1 VNNLH
6 SLEQHTDEHKSI
18 VAYCRKLYDE
28 ELKEFERYLL
38 LLEEESVRGD
48 EEAER
53 LLRQEYGILEDP
65 EVPKVLREI
74 LKIGFAYN
82 LKFHPDKGEFSGLPP
97 DVVEVEETGNRTKY
111 TINYH
116 LLTTYIQK
124 KFCYVTFKK
133 VNYIYLDGKFVEGGD
148 IVGKTVENILIHKGV
163 ADKRKIRDAVA
174 EVLARLGWRSAFLKF
189 PFNTFGNQ
197 FIPCANGVLWRSE
210 HDYRLLPYSP
220 AFGYTY
226 RIPVKY
232 DPNATCPKID
242 KFISEVVPEDSRQ
255 ILYEIPASC
264 LLQSSEFQYA
274 YMLVGSGSNGKS
286 TYLKLL
292 ERFLGKENI
301 SNVSLQELCEDR
313 FKAAELVGKLANI
326 HADIPKKAIRYTGKF
341 KMLTGGDTIT
351 VEKKYKDP
359 FSFTNTARLIFSA
372 NELPEVSDKTY
383 AFWRRWII
391 VEFPN
396 KFPPN
401 PDLIKELT
409 TEEELSG
416 FLNQV
421 LRAMERIELLGKPT
435 MTDSVEKAMEKWMR
449 QSNSVYAFVQDCIV
463 KDIHAFESKDTVYS
477 AYTEYCEINDLRPLS
492 KNVFARELPRFV
504 KVTTER
510 RRINGE
516 RKRVWVGIKID
527 WSYFDRIDKDEEEN
541 EQGES
546 STSSI
551 DDELDFDMY
560 DFLEGDDF

>member
-1 VNNLH
+1 MYNVLENLD
-6 SLEQHTDEHKSI
+6 QHQDEYKSI
-18 VAYCRKLYDE
+18 VAYCRKLYHE
-28 ELKEFERYLL
+28 ELQEFDKFLRYL
-38 LLEEESVRGD
+38 EGEAARGD
-48 EEAER
+48 EDAEKT
-53 LLRQEYGILEDP
+53 LRQYSILEDP
-65 EVPKVLREI
+65 TVPKVLREI

-82 LKFHPDKGEFSGLPP
+82 LKFHPDKGEFAGLPP
-97 DVVEVEETGNRTKY
+97 DVVEVTEDANSTKY
-111 TINYH
+111 IINYH
-116 LLTTYIQK
+116 LLTTYVHKRYCVVTYK
-124 KFCYVTFKK
+124 KI
-133 VNYIYLDGKFVEGGD
+133 NYIYLNGMFVEDDGF
-148 IVGKTVENILIHKGV
+148 IGKKIENILVYKGV
-163 ADKRKIRDAVA
+163 ADKKKIRDTVA
-174 EVLARLGWRSAFLKF
+174 EVLARLSWRSFLTKF
-189 PFNTFGNQ
+189 PFNSFGRE

-210 HDYRLLPYSP
+210 LGYRLLPFSP

-232 DPNATCPKID
+232 DPKAQCPKID
-242 KFISEVVPEDSRQ
+242 KFISEVVSEDARQ

-264 LLQSSEFQYA
+264 LLQSSEFHFA

-326 HADIPKKAIRYTGKF
+326 HADIPKKAIKYTGKF

-409 TEEELSG
+409 TDEELSG
-416 FLNQV
+416 FLNQI
-421 LRAMERIELLGKPT
+421 LRAMERIELLGRPT

-449 QSNSVYAFVQDCIV
+449 QSNSVYAFVQDCLERDINSFEL
-463 KDIHAFESKDTVYS
+463 KDVVYDC
-477 AYTEYCEINDLRPLS
+477 YKEYCDINDLNPFS
-492 KNVFARELPRFV
+492 KNVFARELQRFI
-504 KVTTER
+504 KVRSER
-510 RRINGE
+510 KKIQGE
-516 RKRVWVGIKID
+516 RKQVWTGIRIKWGYFERV
-527 WSYFDRIDKDEEEN
+527 DKEEQEEESGTL
-541 EQGES
+541 EEF
-546 STSSI
+546 
-551 DDELDFDMY
+551 FDNKSAFEE
-560 DFLEGDDF
+560 FLEGDEL